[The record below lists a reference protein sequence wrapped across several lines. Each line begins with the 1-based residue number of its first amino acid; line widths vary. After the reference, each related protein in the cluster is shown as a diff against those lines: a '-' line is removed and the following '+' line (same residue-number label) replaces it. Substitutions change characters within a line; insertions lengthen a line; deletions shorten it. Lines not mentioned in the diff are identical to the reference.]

1 MPKIS
6 ITKPTSPVAVAEE
19 DTSPRTLN
27 HRTRTINDIDKHGP
41 RKNEELRNA
50 LPRRP
55 SQAPQAPQTSQAFNR
70 SERMA
75 ARGLL
80 ALQDSPPPNS

>member
-6 ITKPTSPVAVAEE
+6 ITKPTSPVAVAE
-19 DTSPRTLN
+19 DNTSPRTLN